1 VTAVSD
7 RHTSDTIR
15 RSPTFEDAQASAS
28 GIRLG
33 AIGWFLVPVSLALLI
48 FAHGCHTGDHDD
60 EPSLGPP
67 VQEMEP
73 PR

>member
-7 RHTSDTIR
+7 RHTSDAIR
-15 RSPTFEDAQASAS
+15 RSPTFEDVKASPS
-28 GIRLG
+28 GIQIGVIGRLL
-33 AIGWFLVPVSLALLI
+33 FPVVLALLI

-60 EPSLGPP
+60 EPSFGPP